1 MRKYVYS
8 LTILFL
14 VVSMLMSFAS
24 CSRAD
29 QIYVD
34 KSQSYFSDY
43 EVEDDK
49 VFIKCHITIENT
61 FEDEKTVTLS
71 AILPEDVT
79 NGLLK
84 NETIKALKED
94 GSEME
99 FVLLPN
105 TSNSFDVVFVG
116 KYAGTN
122 QKANRFLPE
131 INIEIV
137 E

>member
-116 KYAGTN
+116 EYAGTN

>member
-1 MRKYVYS
+1 MKKYVYS
-8 LTILFL
+8 LTVLFL
-14 VVSMLMSFAS
+14 VVSMLMSLAS

-61 FEDEKTVTLS
+61 FKDEKVVTLS

-84 NETIKALKED
+84 NETAKALKED

-116 KYAGTN
+116 EYAGTN
-122 QKANRFLPE
+122 QKANRLLPE
-131 INIEIV
+131 IDIEIV